1 LLLAILA
8 ERPAKASIVM
18 IKNIIFCSTFLLIL
32 SCEPV
37 NEVSG
42 IPNVAVSVE
51 LNLNDIDNAN
61 LKQIGGF
68 VYAQGGV
75 KGLVVIHE
83 SKDTYRVFD
92 RNCTFQ
98 PSDACAIVEMHSS
111 GFFLNDDCC
120 GSTFDLSGFATG
132 APAEFPLKEYRTS
145 LGGDILFIFN

>member
-1 LLLAILA
+1 LA
-8 ERPAKASIVM
+8 EKLDKASIVM
-18 IKNIIFCSTFLLIL
+18 IRNGVFFSIFLITL
-32 SCEPV
+32 SCEPA
-37 NEVSG
+37 NEESG
-42 IPNVAVSVE
+42 IPNVAVNVE
-51 LNLNDIDNAN
+51 LNLNDIDNAP
-61 LKQIGGF
+61 LKQFGGF

-83 SKDTYRVFD
+83 SKDTYRAFD

-111 GFFLNDDCC
+111 GFFLTDDCC